1 MEETNLLK
9 ADASTYTQTDARLCA
24 ICGKLATETHHLIYG
39 SSQRKL
45 ADRDGITMP
54 LCRSCHKDIHYIG
67 KLGALSKMFG
77 QLMWERWFMADFG
90 HADKTLKDTR
100 EEFRQRYGQSYL

>member
-1 MEETNLLK
+1 MEDMSITK
-9 ADASTYTQTDARLCA
+9 AEAITYTRADIRLCA

-67 KLGALSKMFG
+67 KLGSLSKMFG
-77 QLMWERWFMADFG
+77 QLMWERWFITDFG
-90 HADKTLKDTR
+90 DADGTLKEAR

>member
-9 ADASTYTQTDARLCA
+9 ADTSTYTQTDTRLCA

-54 LCRSCHKDIHYIG
+54 LCRSCHKDMHYIG
-67 KLGALSKMFG
+67 KLGTLSKMFG
-77 QLMWERWFMADFG
+77 QLMWERWYMADFG
-90 HADKTLKDTR
+90 DADKTLKDTR